1 MLADTLREWEERLV
15 DESRRAGRREGLQE
29 GRQGG
34 RRQGRREVL
43 AEERA
48 LLCGLAER
56 RFGAKTSQALAGIL
70 VGVEDNAQLMRVATL
85 IGECATGSD
94 LFARVQP
101 R

>member
-1 MLADTLREWEERLV
+1 M
-15 DESRRAGRREGLQE
+15 
-29 GRQGG
+29 
-34 RRQGRREVL
+34 L

-56 RFGAKTSQALAGIL
+56 RFGATISRALAGIL
-70 VGVEDNAQLMRVATL
+70 AGVEDNTELMRVATL

-94 LFARVQP
+94 LLARARP